1 MTRNRLN
8 PAQRYVGAVLAA
20 SVLLSVSVPAG
31 AVERIRADENTC
43 AKIQETLQ
51 SAGALI
57 IQYPS
62 ARVANLLLYDRYVS
76 SCAYCDPGEDV
87 APATVPASDN
97 PECVVQRC
105 VPIGGGQGTP
115 ACTPSEPETGR
126 DNRN

>member
-1 MTRNRLN
+1 MTRNHFHS
-8 PAQRYVGAVLAA
+8 AQRFFGAAMAA
-20 SVLLSVSVPAG
+20 SVLLSVAVPAQ

-51 SAGALI
+51 SEGALI

-62 ARVANLLLYDRYVS
+62 TRVANLLLYDRYVS

-87 APATVPASDN
+87 AAATVPASDN

-115 ACTPSEPETGR
+115 ACAPSEPDTGR